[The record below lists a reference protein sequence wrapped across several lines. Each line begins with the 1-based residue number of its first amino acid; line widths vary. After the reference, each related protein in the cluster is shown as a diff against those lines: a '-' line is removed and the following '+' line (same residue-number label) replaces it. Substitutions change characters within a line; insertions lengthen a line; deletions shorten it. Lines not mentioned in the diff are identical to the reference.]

1 MTNPASEISLGKF
14 ALIAGISMVLIGTA
28 PYAEFF
34 VYNKLVVSG
43 NAAETVK
50 NILPWTVF
58 TIKPVLFP
66 HVNLDFIGITFLGNW
81 YY

>member
-50 NILPWTVF
+50 NILA
-58 TIKPVLFP
+58 
-66 HVNLDFIGITFLGNW
+66 LDCI
-81 YY
+81 YYKTSSVSPC